1 MTDEND
7 KFKHIIDSTAALVR
21 KGETKK
27 VLKLIKDQL
36 NEDDPQTMIMLT
48 TLATIMKNQGKMS
61 EAYDIYSSLYDKLKD
76 SNKLGPDHK
85 DVLSL
90 FYNMSLTT
98 SSNREK
104 NKILSYLIEVAKKN
118 KYNDL
123 LETYYGDM
131 KKFKESLP
139 ENQRRLY
146 NLVEKEQGI
155 STVAPKKRVTQTVMP
170 ENEIDKLVIEFEL
183 QCYDNEDAIKK
194 KKRNNKKD

>member
-1 MTDEND
+1 MSNEND
-7 KFKHIIDSTAALVR
+7 KFKDIIDSTTALVR

-36 NEDDPQTMIMLT
+36 NADDPQTMIMLT

-61 EAYDIYSSLYDKLKD
+61 EAYDIYSSLYEKLKHD
-76 SNKLGPDHK
+76 NKLGPIHK

-90 FYNMSLTT
+90 LYNMVLTT

-104 NKILSYLIEVAKKN
+104 NKILSHLIEVAKKN

-123 LETYYGDM
+123 LETYYEEM

-146 NLVEKEQGI
+146 NLVEKEQGV
-155 STVAPKKRVTQTVMP
+155 STVAPKKRMTQTGMADK
-170 ENEIDKLVIEFEL
+170 EIDKLVLEFQL
-183 QCYDNEDAIKK
+183 QRYDDEDKK
-194 KKRNNKKD
+194 KKGKKN

>member
-1 MTDEND
+1 MTNEND
-7 KFKHIIDSTAALVR
+7 KFKHVIDSTAALVR

-36 NEDDPQTMIMLT
+36 NENDPQTMMMLT

-76 SNKLGPDHK
+76 TNKLGPDHK

-104 NKILSYLIEVAKKN
+104 NKILSHLIEVAKKN

-155 STVAPKKRVTQTVMP
+155 STVAPKKRVMQTVMP

-183 QCYDNEDAIKK
+183 QRYDNED
-194 KKRNNKKD
+194 KKRKSKKD

>member
-1 MTDEND
+1 MSNEND
-7 KFKHIIDSTAALVR
+7 KFKDIIDSTTALVR

-36 NEDDPQTMIMLT
+36 NADDPQTMIMLT

-61 EAYDIYSSLYDKLKD
+61 EAYDIYSSLYEKLKHD
-76 SNKLGPDHK
+76 NKLGPIHK

-90 FYNMSLTT
+90 LYNMVLTT

-104 NKILSYLIEVAKKN
+104 NKILSHLIEVAKKN

-123 LETYYGDM
+123 LETYYEEM

-146 NLVEKEQGI
+146 NLVEKEQGV
-155 STVAPKKRVTQTVMP
+155 STVAPKKRMTQTVMADK
-170 ENEIDKLVIEFEL
+170 EIDKLVLEFQL
-183 QCYDNEDAIKK
+183 QRYDDEDKK
-194 KKRNNKKD
+194 KKGKKN

>member
-1 MTDEND
+1 MTNEND
-7 KFKHIIDSTAALVR
+7 KFKHVIDSTAALVR

-36 NEDDPQTMIMLT
+36 NENDPQTMMMLT

-76 SNKLGPDHK
+76 TNKLGPDHK

-104 NKILSYLIEVAKKN
+104 NKILSHLIEVAKKN

-183 QCYDNEDAIKK
+183 QRYDNED
-194 KKRNNKKD
+194 KKRKSKKD

>member
-21 KGETKK
+21 QGKTKK

-48 TLATIMKNQGKMS
+48 TLATILKNQGKTS
-61 EAYDIYSSLYDKLKD
+61 EAYDIYSSVYDKLKAD
-76 SNKLGPDHK
+76 NKLGPDHK

-90 FYNMSLTT
+90 LYNMALTT

-104 NKILSYLIEVAKKN
+104 NKILSHLIEVAKKN

-146 NLVEKEQGI
+146 NLVEKEQGV
-155 STVAPKKRVTQTVMP
+155 STVAPRKRVTQTVMP
-170 ENEIDKLVIEFEL
+170 DNELDKLVVEFEL
-183 QCYDNEDAIKK
+183 QQYDNEDKK
-194 KKRNNKKD
+194 KKSNKKD